1 MAKLTVKEVEH
12 IARLANLSL
21 TPQENELLANQLSA
35 TLDYVAKLEEVNT
48 EGVSSTFQT
57 TGLMNVTREDEVKP
71 SLTQEQALSNAR
83 STYGGYF
90 KVQAVLEE

>member
-1 MAKLTVKEVEH
+1 MTKLSTEEVEK

-21 TPQENELLANQLSA
+21 SPEEIVRLSDQLSA
-35 TLDYVAKLEEVNT
+35 TLDYVNKLQTVQT
-48 EGVSSTFQT
+48 EGVSPTFQT
-57 TGLMNVTREDEVKP
+57 TGLTNVFREDEVKP

-90 KVQAVLEE
+90 KVQAVFEE

>member
-21 TPQENELLANQLSA
+21 TPQEIELLANQLSA